1 MSWVAFPVYC
11 LSSCRVTLPHCT
23 ISYVLYPA
31 LLCSLLPPTL
41 LKPIPTEW
49 GNKSKFRWGQ
59 DSSKG
64 FREETP
70 YYVSWWETQKGGKH
84 RQQMKKCNVHR
95 KSIFP
100 FCVALSEYMCCFPQ
114 LCLSITS
121 LPPAVYRT
129 LFNLEGYMLMCPI
142 KGRCQVVFHY
152 FAFLNHDGSW
162 CSGVFR
168 GMHAIINSFPKVQ
181 NATVSQVWEKSV
193 SAFWV
198 SSSPQGTR
206 TSFQESKSALDNS
219 YSCIK
224 R

>member
-1 MSWVAFPVYC
+1 MYC
-11 LSSCRVTLPHCT
+11 LSSCWVTLPHCT

-31 LLCSLLPPTL
+31 LLCFLLPPPCWNPYPPSGGTRASL
-41 LKPIPTEW
+41 DGVRTAL
-49 GNKSKFRWGQ
+49 
-59 DSSKG
+59 KG
-64 FREETP
+64 F
-70 YYVSWWETQKGGKH
+70 VKKLHIMCSGETQKGGKH
-84 RQQMKKCNVHR
+84 RQQMKKCNAHR

-193 SAFWV
+193 LAFWV

-206 TSFQESKSALDNS
+206 TSFQEAKSALDNS